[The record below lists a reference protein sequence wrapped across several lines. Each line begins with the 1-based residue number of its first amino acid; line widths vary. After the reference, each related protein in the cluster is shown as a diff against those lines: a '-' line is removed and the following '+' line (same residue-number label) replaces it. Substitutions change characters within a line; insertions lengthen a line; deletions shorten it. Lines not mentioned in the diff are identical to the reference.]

1 MVGLE
6 DSTHPTLKLGRAE
19 AQSAKRQTA
28 SRFLHRVADQLVV
41 LGNLMAFGGGEVG
54 LADDDQVEARSHK
67 DVVVPLAERGER
79 ILWDVGPFVRCVV
92 PPQIAVRLVEFL
104 RRSDRFGEPLGGDE
118 LLVVRLSV
126 MQYQPADSAERAG
139 RRVAAGVRQSDAFAM
154 LPRPVVRTDAEA

>member
-1 MVGLE
+1 
-6 DSTHPTLKLGRAE
+6 
-19 AQSAKRQTA
+19 
-28 SRFLHRVADQLVV
+28 
-41 LGNLMAFGGGEVG
+41 MAFGGGEVG
-54 LADDDQVEARSHK
+54 LADNDQVEARSHK

-118 LLVVRLSV
+118 LLVVPLSV
-126 MQYQPADSAERAG
+126 MQYQQADSAERAG
-139 RRVAAGVRQSDAFAM
+139 RRVAAGVRQSEAFAM